1 MPARLAG
8 ATGAT
13 GTIGAVTNWSASTN
27 YQVGQVVFCNA
38 CSTGGSTY
46 IALAVNM
53 DQDPPTNSS
62 VWQMIAHAGAIGP
75 VGAVGPTGA
84 TGAVGATG
92 PAGATGATGATGSIT
107 NGFVWSG
114 SILNTAAAPAGTPQY
129 ATPTTDANFFQA
141 SQLAFLAAPA
151 ACTVRSLTV
160 NAITTDAV
168 SSIEADT
175 TTFTVF
181 KNDAATSMT
190 CAITNGTTNN
200 ATYACS
206 DSTHTFAVAHGDR
219 ISLQFTETL
228 NDGNFNIVS
237 YGTTLI
243 CN

>member
-1 MPARLAG
+1 
-8 ATGAT
+8 
-13 GTIGAVTNWSASTN
+13 
-27 YQVGQVVFCNA
+27 VVFCNA

-46 IALAVNM
+46 IALAVNVN
-53 DQDPPTNSS
+53 QDPPTNSS
-62 VWQMIAHAGAIGP
+62 VWQMIAQAGAIGP
-75 VGAVGPTGA
+75 VGAIGPTGA
-84 TGAVGATG
+84 TGAAGATG
-92 PAGATGATGATGSIT
+92 PTGSTGATGATGSIT

-114 SILNTAAAPAGTPQY
+114 SVLNNAGGTQY
-129 ATPTTDANFFQA
+129 VTPTTDANFFQA

-160 NAITTDAV
+160 HAITTDAMNP
-168 SSIEADT
+168 IEADT

-190 CAITNGTTNN
+190 CPITNGTTTNT
-200 ATYACS
+200 TYACS
-206 DSTHTFAVAHGDR
+206 DSTHTFAVVQGDR

-228 NDGNFNIVS
+228 NDGSFDIVS